1 MDDLQTKVQVN
12 GSLETPD
19 GGSAEGNYEL
29 KIMARPAGE
38 GQVQKSA
45 QMKVIKDVTVE
56 EISGGVV
63 STPSE
68 GSAGEIEESGETYE
82 PGDIIWEKS
91 YGGSDYDEAQSIQQ
105 TTDGGFIVVG
115 ASDSNDGDVSGNNG
129 GYDFWI
135 VKNSRRKRPNSPHPH
150 LHQLPKPSKQA
161 TWQWKM
167 SGSRTSTASMM
178 QMAIS
183 YSTRPRPLSWSRA
196 TAHG

>member
-129 GYDFWI
+129 GHDFWI
-135 VKNSRRKRPNSPHPH
+135 VKIAGESDPTPPTPTFTNYQNPPSRRPGNGRCPALEH
-150 LHQLPKPSKQA
+150 
-161 TWQWKM
+161 
-167 SGSRTSTASMM
+167 
-178 QMAIS
+178 
-183 YSTRPRPLSWSRA
+183 RPLL
-196 TAHG
+196 